1 MNSARRRCILDRRSN
16 VLAIAIL
23 CALAS
28 THASAAAVGTDPL
41 APSSEL
47 VAADP
52 QDGAAAPADGE
63 RTVTLKGVVV
73 KAQKR
78 EQAAIE
84 VPASVT
90 AVDAK
95 RLADAGA
102 TQLEDYSAQVPG
114 MSIASNGGSTQVILR
129 GISTGLSQAAPT
141 TGIYIDE
148 APIGS
153 TNNYAVGSGLVPDLD
168 PAELQQ
174 IEVLKGPQGTVFGGG
189 AMGGVMRYV
198 TRLPD
203 FDAFA
208 GSVTLGTSS
217 VAHGGNG
224 SVARLALNMPAGDS
238 FALRFS
244 AFQRKDAGYIDNPSA
259 ASIYDVDAED
269 INDVTTSGGRLA
281 ASWKINDSWRLDA
294 FALSQKRKADG
305 ATWVDLNRTTLA
317 PLLGDYTH
325 PIVVGEE
332 GSTDLD
338 VLNATVRGTLGSF
351 GFTSST
357 TWQENDADARGDATP
372 SFGLYLALVTGDP
385 TFGVQQHQVVHTE
398 RFTQEFRLE
407 NDAFDDKLYYSLGMY
422 YTSED
427 STNRIP
433 AFDTI
438 SLLTGAPKTIFI
450 PGTTIPFPDQFVK
463 ARIDTTYRE
472 LSFFANA
479 TYTFSDKFDLQ
490 GGVRF
495 GRDKQHFSQ
504 AYSGLIATP
513 NVFTEEDSTNNKFQ
527 YLLTGRYHPTAN
539 SSLYARLATGYR
551 PGGPSAATPA
561 VPNANFTVNSDSL
574 TSFEL
579 GWKTIAW
586 DDKLSFEVA
595 AFRTDWK
602 DIIIQTSF
610 GSTQYFVNGGKAV
623 SQGWEAT
630 LGLTPVAG
638 LNVRGTVAYTDAHLT
653 EDTAVLVAPG
663 VPLGSNGDRLPFVA
677 EWTSSLLADY
687 TWHAF
692 GNWTAAIGGSVNYV
706 GERTSNY
713 SGRAGIDVP
722 AYHTVNANVSLQNK
736 HWVLSLYGKNLNGSD
751 GIIYLLDRA
760 LAPALQ
766 PNVGLAG
773 GLLRPRTVGF
783 EVTYRF

>member
-305 ATWVDLNRTTLA
+305 ATWVDLNRTTFA

-527 YLLTGRYHPTAN
+527 YLL
-539 SSLYARLATGYR
+539 
-551 PGGPSAATPA
+551 
-561 VPNANFTVNSDSL
+561 
-574 TSFEL
+574 
-579 GWKTIAW
+579 
-586 DDKLSFEVA
+586 
-595 AFRTDWK
+595 
-602 DIIIQTSF
+602 
-610 GSTQYFVNGGKAV
+610 
-623 SQGWEAT
+623 
-630 LGLTPVAG
+630 
-638 LNVRGTVAYTDAHLT
+638 
-653 EDTAVLVAPG
+653 
-663 VPLGSNGDRLPFVA
+663 
-677 EWTSSLLADY
+677 
-687 TWHAF
+687 
-692 GNWTAAIGGSVNYV
+692 
-706 GERTSNY
+706 
-713 SGRAGIDVP
+713 
-722 AYHTVNANVSLQNK
+722 
-736 HWVLSLYGKNLNGSD
+736 
-751 GIIYLLDRA
+751 
-760 LAPALQ
+760 
-766 PNVGLAG
+766 
-773 GLLRPRTVGF
+773 
-783 EVTYRF
+783 

>member
-1 MNSARRRCILDRRSN
+1 MNLANRRCTLDRRS

-28 THASAAAVGTDPL
+28 THASAASLETDP
-41 APSSEL
+41 
-47 VAADP
+47 VAASAGVTADP
-52 QDGAAAPADGE
+52 QDGAASPADGE

-174 IEVLKGPQGTVFGGG
+174 IEVMKGPQGTVFGGG

-208 GSVTLGTSS
+208 GSVTLGTNS

-224 SVARLALNMPAGDS
+224 SVARLALNMPASDRLA
-238 FALRFS
+238 FRFS

-259 ASIYDVDAED
+259 ASIYDVEAED

-281 ASWKINDSWRLDA
+281 AAWKINDSWRLDA

-305 ATWVDLNRTTLA
+305 GTWVDLNRTTLA
-317 PLLGDYTH
+317 PVLGEYTH

-338 VLNATVRGTLGSF
+338 VLNATVKGALGSF

-357 TWQENDADARGDATP
+357 TWQENDADARSDATP

-407 NDAFDDKLYYSLGMY
+407 NDAFDSKLYYSLGLY

-450 PGTTIPFPDQFVK
+450 PGTTTPFPDQFVK

-479 TYTFSDKFDLQ
+479 TYTFNDKFDLQ
-490 GGVRF
+490 GGIRF

-630 LGLTPVAG
+630 LGLNPVDG

-663 VPLGSNGDRLPFVA
+663 VPLGSDGDRLPFVA

-687 TWHAF
+687 TWQAF
-692 GNWTAAIGGSVNYV
+692 GNWTAAIGGSVNHV
-706 GERTSNY
+706 GERKSNY

-751 GIIYLLDRA
+751 GVIYLLDRA

-773 GLLRPRTVGF
+773 GLLRPRTVGV